1 MLLKLIVKLVIWTR
15 QNNILMKFVIVPVCL
30 IMNIQTRQNY

>member
-15 QNNILMKFVIVPVCL
+15 QNNILMKFVIVLVCL
-30 IMNIQTRQNY
+30 IMNIRTRQNY